1 MSWYMYVVSE
11 SVRVP
16 VCVSPLVVPGVVP
29 DDPVH
34 CDTSVPA
41 INAARRQIHVSRAR
55 GSFCY
60 VSYYALRRILHTT
73 FNIEQSVFGWSGER
87 GVAAAS
93 PARASWALRLV
104 LPV

>member
-11 SVRVP
+11 SVRLP

-29 DDPVH
+29 DDSVH

-55 GSFCY
+55 
-60 VSYYALRRILHTT
+60 AQRIILLRELLRTT
-73 FNIEQSVFGWSGER
+73 SNIAHNIQHRTKRVRVVG
-87 GVAAAS
+87 
-93 PARASWALRLV
+93 
-104 LPV
+104 